1 MPNRESF
8 LDLDNKYRF
17 VQFQLWRN
25 CPLTCDFCYNK
36 GIKNTNKIWSLNE
49 IIKKLNDPIIS
60 KFNHIG
66 LIGGEIFGKELSDTH
81 VKELFYKLIDII
93 NDKIKSKSV
102 DQVYITTALL
112 YKDTSS
118 LEEFIQYL
126 ISSQVVDKYLLCT
139 SYDTIYRFKNEN
151 SVELWERNMWMIR
164 DKYPELRVHTE
175 AIITQDLI
183 EKVLNNEFSV
193 SDFQRKYNT
202 KLNFIEVQ
210 CNSNCRTKEEFDKEL
225 PRFMPKRKD
234 FLKFMHKISKDP
246 AVNMKEF
253 LNEALHSDLLYME
266 VHGYLYEFLGRRR
279 FPTMMDAYY
288 RRLGRN
294 FFHVGYIDSDVRIED
309 DVKVFKE
316 LNL

>member
-36 GIKNTNKIWSLNE
+36 GIKSTNKIWSLNE
-49 IIKKLNDPIIS
+49 IIKKFNDPIIS

-288 RRLGRN
+288 RQLGRN